1 MLYAYEAETESV
13 PPQSFLGMDYAM
25 HGLYADSEG
34 NRPVYPGY
42 YREVEEK
49 LKREQRKLS
58 HMVKDSQNWKKQ
70 KKKIAKL
77 FAKTADQRKDFLHKE
92 SRRITNAYDCVCIE
106 DLDMKA
112 MSQEMNFG
120 KQVMDNG
127 WGMFTDFLKY
137 KLEEQGK
144 RLIRVDRYFPSS
156 QICSCC
162 GEKASVTKDLS
173 VRRWRCSYC
182 EAEHDRDIN
191 AAVNI
196 RNEGIRMTSG

>member
-1 MLYAYEAETESV
+1 
-13 PPQSFLGMDYAM
+13 
-25 HGLYADSEG
+25 
-34 NRPVYPGY
+34 
-42 YREVEEK
+42 
-49 LKREQRKLS
+49 
-58 HMVKDSQNWKKQ
+58 
-70 KKKIAKL
+70 
-77 FAKTADQRKDFLHKE
+77 
-92 SRRITNAYDCVCIE
+92 
-106 DLDMKA
+106 MKA

-120 KQVMDNG
+120 KQVMVNG
-127 WGMFTDFLKY
+127 WDMFTDFLKY

-144 RLIRVDRYFPSS
+144 RLIRVDRFFPSS